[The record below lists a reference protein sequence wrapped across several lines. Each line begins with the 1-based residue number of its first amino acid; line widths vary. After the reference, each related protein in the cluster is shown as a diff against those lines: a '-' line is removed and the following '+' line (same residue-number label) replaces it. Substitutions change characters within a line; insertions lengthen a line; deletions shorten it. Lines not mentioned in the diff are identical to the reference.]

1 MEPLVLT
8 DKNQF
13 PTEEVL
19 ARTLGKSQ
27 PLWNAFFDFLHTE
40 HPDFKE
46 EWRYYNDGKSWL
58 MKITHK
64 KKTIFWLGVIPGSF
78 RISAYFVERA
88 KKAIASSELSDELKK
103 QFVTGKKFGT
113 VKGISIAFKRKRD
126 IADARVLAGLKLSVK

>member
-1 MEPLVLT
+1 MEPPVLT

-19 ARTLGKSQ
+19 ARHLGKSR
-27 PLWNAFFDFLHTE
+27 PLWDSFFDFLHSE

-64 KKTIFWLGVIPGSF
+64 KKTIFWLGVNSGSF

-88 KKAIASSELSDELKK
+88 KKAVASSELSDDLKA

-113 VKGISIAFKRKRD
+113 LKSISIAFKRKRD
-126 IADARVLAGLKLSVK
+126 IADARVLADLKLSVK